1 MGGHIMP
8 CTRCQIYITLHE
20 IYCGMFYYIPF
31 AAVVVLLFI
40 NDKRRNFPC
49 MAPNAINQT
58 NNKIH
63 GITTQNQIPPQKKKS
78 KVDGKK
84 CKYPKTDDK

>member
-1 MGGHIMP
+1 
-8 CTRCQIYITLHE
+8 
-20 IYCGMFYYIPF
+20 MFCYIPF
-31 AAVVVLLFI
+31 AVIVVLLFI

-63 GITTQNQIPPQKKKS
+63 GITTQTKIPKKKN
-78 KVDGKK
+78 KVDGTKMQI
-84 CKYPKTDDK
+84 PQKTDDK